1 MKVHERVA
9 EKLAELG
16 VAHAFGVIGSGNY
29 AVTRGLVERGV
40 RYTAARHEGGAAA
53 MADAFARLSGTVPVL
68 TVHQGCGL
76 TNAVTGIGEA
86 AKSGTPMLVLAAEP
100 AAAAVHSNFRIA
112 QDRLVESVGAV
123 SMRIT
128 AGSAV
133 RDIVLAHR
141 TALARGVPVLVNL
154 PLDVQAAESTE
165 PDTPPHV
172 PQDAPEASAAD
183 VARLAGLL
191 ARARRPVLIAGR
203 GGRGAGPEL
212 RRLAEASGAL
222 LATSAVARGL
232 FQGDPF
238 DLDVSGGFS
247 TPLAAEL
254 IGGADLLVSFGCAL
268 NMWTMRHG
276 ELVGPDT
283 TVVQVDLDPLA
294 PGRHRPVDLG
304 VVGDAALTAR
314 AVTAALAAD
323 GAKESYRTEEVR
335 ARIEGEGRWRKVP
348 YEDLGTAP
356 GTGSATP
363 GRIDPRTLTIALDRM
378 LDRDRV
384 LAVDSGNFLGYP
396 TMFLD
401 VPDEFGLCFS
411 QAFQSVGLGLP
422 SAIGAALAQ
431 PGRLPVCGT
440 GDGGLLM
447 AAAELET
454 VVRLGLPM
462 VVIVYNDAAYGAE
475 IHHFGRTEADAGF
488 VTFPDADLSAVARGY
503 GFAAVTVRGPED
515 LSGVADWLAGPRD
528 RPLLIDAKVADGE
541 PSWWLAEAFK
551 GH

>member
-1 MKVHERVA
+1 MRVHERIA
-9 EKLAELG
+9 DKLVELG
-16 VAHAFGVIGSGNY
+16 VTHAFGVIGSGNY
-29 AVTRGLVERGV
+29 AVTRALVARGV

-86 AKSGTPMLVLAAEP
+86 AKSGTPMLILAAEP
-100 AAAAVHSNFRIA
+100 AASAVHSNFRIA

-123 SMRIT
+123 STRIT

-141 TALARGVPVLVNL
+141 TALVRGVPVLVNL
-154 PLDVQAAESTE
+154 PLDVQAAESDE
-165 PDTPPHV
+165 PDTPPPA
-172 PQDAPEASAAD
+172 PQTLPEAAAAD
-183 VARLAGLL
+183 VARLANLL
-191 ARARRPVLIAGR
+191 ERARRPVLIAGR
-203 GGRGAGPEL
+203 GGRHAGPEL
-212 RRLAEASGAL
+212 RELAEASGAL

-232 FQGDPF
+232 FHGDPF
-238 DLDVSGGFS
+238 DLDVSGGFA

-254 IGGADLLVSFGCAL
+254 IADADLVVAFGCAL
-268 NMWTMRHG
+268 NMWTTRHG
-276 ELVGPDT
+276 ELVGADT
-283 TVVQVDLDPLA
+283 TLVQVDLDPLA

-314 AVTAALAAD
+314 AVTETLRASTD
-323 GAKESYRTEEVR
+323 TRPTGYRTEEVR
-335 ARIEGEGRWRKVP
+335 ERIAGEGRWRQIP
-348 YEDLGTAP
+348 YEDLGK
-356 GTGSATP
+356 GE
-363 GRIDPRTLTIALDRM
+363 RIDPRTLTIALDRM
-378 LDRDRV
+378 LDRERV
-384 LAVDSGNFLGYP
+384 IAVDSGNFLGYP

-440 GDGGLLM
+440 GDGGLFM
-447 AAAELET
+447 AASELET

-475 IHHFGRTEADAGF
+475 IHHFGRTDADAGF
-488 VTFPDADLSAVARGY
+488 VTFPDADIAAIARGH
-503 GFAAVTVRGPED
+503 GFVAVTVRGPED

-528 RPLLIDAKVADGE
+528 RPLLIDAKVADSE